1 MHPKLKS
8 PRAAEAKA
16 AEAKL
21 AALESELATAEDE
34 LDTANAEYLR
44 LSNPNSVT
52 PIPGGHEAMLRFSA
66 AEARAS
72 ALHGEIKQARRDL
85 DRLRAVADASI
96 ALATAEETI
105 ARMRDEQLT
114 VSMALEGKRIA
125 LEGLK
130 TDLGTL
136 QAQIVATP
144 GVEAAALAAKAMGKP
159 VPTATVKAEARSA
172 LQARADA
179 MSEALAIV
187 AAEIQADEATLV
199 AINQRISNTQ
209 EEANTAAMNTA
220 QAEADDALA
229 RLVPI
234 LCRAREAT
242 RRVHGY
248 AAWRTPDLDSLMHV
262 HDRQA
267 ENA

>member
-1 MHPKLKS
+1 MSPKLKS
-8 PRAAEAKA
+8 PRAAEVKA

-21 AALESELATAEDE
+21 AALESELTTAEDE

-44 LSNPNSVT
+44 LSNPNSTV

-66 AEARAS
+66 AEARS
-72 ALHGEIKQARRDL
+72 NMLHSEIKQARRNV
-85 DRLRAVADASI
+85 DRLRAIADADS
-96 ALATAEETI
+96 ALASAQETI
-105 ARMRDEQLT
+105 ARMRDEHLT

-130 TDLGTL
+130 TDLVAL
-136 QAQIVATP
+136 QAQIAATP

-187 AAEIQADEATLV
+187 DAEIQADETSLQ
-199 AINQRISNTQ
+199 AINQRISHT
-209 EEANTAAMNTA
+209 EGEANTAAMHMA

-229 RLVPI
+229 RLVPMM
-234 LCRAREAT
+234 CRAREAT

-248 AAWRTPDLDSLMHV
+248 AAWRTPDLEMLMRV
-262 HDRQA
+262 SDRHA